1 MAEQAFIPNKIRSW
15 VDTEFIEK
23 NSYMEKYE
31 RSPPADNSGRL
42 RLPPLSAGGE
52 KTGRGQE
59 ENLLF
64 GVLGNGNSN
73 CRQVERLI
81 VVREKK

>member
-1 MAEQAFIPNKIRSW
+1 MK
-15 VDTEFIEK
+15 
-23 NSYMEKYE
+23 KYK

-42 RLPPLSAGGE
+42 RLPPLSAGGGE

-59 ENLLF
+59 EQLSF
-64 GVLGNGNSN
+64 GELGNGNSN

-81 VVREKK
+81 VVRGKK